1 MKIQIVQTISDI
13 PAAQW
18 DALVGRNPFQ
28 RHAFLHAL
36 ESTGC
41 VGGNTGWVPAHI
53 VLRKDGDMVALAAA
67 YIKSHSRGEYVYDF
81 SWARAAQLNGIRYYP
96 KLVITSPFTPVESER
111 LHAKTPE
118 LKRELARVI
127 PNVAQQL
134 GCVGAHVLFAPSH
147 ETNLLEEFGAMTRLA
162 FQFHWNNNSY
172 KSFDDY
178 LSDFRSR
185 RRKEIR
191 RERRAVEKEGI
202 DVRTM
207 VGEEIPKAYAAD
219 IYDFY
224 DLTHAHYGWTGYLN
238 EAFFSKILE
247 TMPEDIVYFGAYRN
261 DVMLGGAFCLRDE
274 KRLYGRYWGAR
285 EEISQLHFET
295 ALYTPIQ
302 WGIEEG
308 IEVIEPGAGGEH
320 KFRRGFMP
328 RTTYSS
334 HWHFNPSF
342 HDALADFCRREA
354 VAVEEHIDDMMTTST
369 PFRRDETK

>member
-28 RHAFLHAL
+28 RHAFLQAL
-36 ESTGC
+36 EATGC
-41 VGGNTGWVPAHI
+41 VGANTGWIPAHI
-53 VLRKDGDMVALAAA
+53 IIEQDESLVAVAAA

-81 SWARAAQLNGIRYYP
+81 SWARAAQLNGVRYYP
-96 KLVITSPFTPVESER
+96 KLVVTSPFTPVESER

-118 LKRELARVI
+118 LKRALAQAI
-127 PNVAQQL
+127 PEVAQRL
-134 GCVGAHVLFAPSH
+134 GCVGAHVLFAPAH
-147 ETNLLEEFGAMTRLA
+147 ETELLEEFGAMTRIA
-162 FQFHWNNNSY
+162 YQFHWENKSY
-172 KSFDDY
+172 QSFDDY
-178 LSDFRSR
+178 LNDLRSR
-185 RRKEIR
+185 RRKEVR
-191 RERRAVEKEGI
+191 RERRAVGNEGV

-207 VGEEIPKAYAAD
+207 VGEDIPKSYATD
-219 IYDFY
+219 IYEFY
-224 DLTHAHYGWTGYLN
+224 ELTHAHYGWTGYLN
-238 EAFFSKILE
+238 EEFFAHVLE
-247 TMPEDIVYFGAYRN
+247 SMSEDIVFFGAYRE
-261 DVMLGGAFCLRDE
+261 DAMIGGAFCFRD
-274 KRLYGRYWGAR
+274 KTHLYGRYWGAR

-328 RTTYSS
+328 RITCSS

-342 HDALADFCRREA
+342 HDALAEFCTREA
-354 VAVEEHIDDMMTTST
+354 DAIEEHIRDMLSTST
-369 PFRRDETK
+369 PFRRDKTK